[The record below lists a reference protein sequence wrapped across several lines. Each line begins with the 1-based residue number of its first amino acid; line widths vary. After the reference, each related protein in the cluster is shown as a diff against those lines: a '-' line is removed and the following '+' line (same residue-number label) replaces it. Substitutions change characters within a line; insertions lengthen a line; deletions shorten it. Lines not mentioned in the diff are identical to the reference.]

1 MKPIEVIFT
10 RWKGILR
17 AKAEQ
22 YEHPARKSGKEVFS
36 PSIDD
41 VCNEMDAFIAG
52 ASLLRTE
59 DRDNG

>member
-17 AKAEQ
+17 MKAQE
-22 YEHPARKSGKEVFS
+22 YEHKERKSGADVSE
-36 PSIDD
+36 PSIDTI
-41 VCNEMDAFIAG
+41 CNEMDAFIAG